1 MRGRPRLLRAR
12 PDAPFPPTPLPRA
25 GRGEWGIDGVR
36 GLLLWLGVALLALS
50 AVTFTVVTWS
60 HLGDG
65 GRAAVLVGATSA
77 VTALAVA
84 CRRRL
89 PSTAEALSA
98 LAVTIAAIDWHALRR
113 AGVGAHL
120 SGTAWWAIG
129 AAVLGGMAAL
139 IARFVSRRTGHAF
152 MAIAFPTCA
161 VLAVATWAH
170 APWSVALGLALVA
183 FAIVVALAALHDTI
197 TRFTV
202 VLAAV
207 EAAMVWAAAAVAAVI
222 AVGDTH
228 AFGDTLTPAAVMLVV
243 ALAPGAA
250 TAVRTRRSRP
260 RAEFCALSVGAL
272 LAALLVPWWRSV
284 DGNAL
289 LLVAAVLGAAAVGLA
304 AAAPRSW
311 RAGTLTAGA
320 SFVGAGVVVA
330 LGPAFVA
337 TLGPLGWLHSAWQG
351 DLDSAAAHRRRRT
364 DLGED
369 AARLLG
375 DGWRARG
382 RGDRGT
388 ARARASSTP
397 GGLRRPSPTQV
408 AGAGALVLLAANLV
422 VFTGA
427 PTVRDAC
434 VAASTLTV
442 CVLILS
448 AVVSGVDEQL
458 ALVIL
463 ALASIPAAAALG
475 WATTTPASSVATL
488 AAVLVAASVAV
499 ALDRARPPR
508 AAHAALVTGAAITI
522 AGVATAAAGAGHG
535 APGFAVACVAGV
547 AIVAGAVGL
556 RRFVVEGR
564 TVESV
569 GALGL
574 GCGIAIA
581 ALSLDW
587 LAAAFTVTAVLL
599 TLAALRSDRS
609 LYAPAALAAALAA
622 TWSWLGA
629 GHVTIVEAYT
639 LPAAA
644 AALALGVVMR
654 STRPASSWTTVGAA
668 IVLGLGPTT
677 ALGIAHDDTA
687 RIVIAVI
694 AACLVLLVG
703 ARARLQAPLVL
714 GAATLVALA
723 LDLLAPEAARLPR
736 WTVLAAAGAL
746 LLWTGATFERR
757 REYLRRGDAHAPR
770 LQLTSEGSV
779 GAPDQPA
786 VAAGAAARD

>member
-1 MRGRPRLLRAR
+1 MLNGEPGECPRCGVAVADAAFCSWCGLELGSDGAARMRELADILDGLDRELAVLWQRRAEVALELGDAR
-12 PDAPFPPTPLPRA
+12 APAPTPGAPDAPFPPTPLPRA

-183 FAIVVALAALHDTI
+183 FAIVVALAALHDAI
-197 TRFTV
+197 TRLTV

-207 EAAMVWAAAAVAAVI
+207 EAAMVWAAAVVAAVI

-260 RAEFCALSVGAL
+260 RAVFCALSVGAL

-289 LLVAAVLGAAAVGLA
+289 LLVAAVLGTAAVGLA

-311 RAGTLTAGA
+311 RVGTLTAGA
-320 SFVGAGVVVA
+320 SFVGAGVAVA

-337 TLGPLGWLHSAWQG
+337 TFGPLGWLHSAWQG
-351 DLDSAAAHRRRRT
+351 DLDSAARIVVAGPTSATTLHASWAT
-364 DLGED
+364 VGALAV
-369 AARLLG
+369 AAIAVLL
-375 DGWRARG
+375 
-382 RGDRGT
+382 
-388 ARARASSTP
+388 ARASSTP
-397 GGLRRPSPTQV
+397 GGRRRPSPAHV

-422 VFTGA
+422 VFIGSA
-427 PTVRDAC
+427 TVRDAC
-434 VAASTLTV
+434 VAASALTV

-458 ALVIL
+458 ALVTL
-463 ALASIPAAAALG
+463 ALASIPAAPALG

-522 AGVATAAAGAGHG
+522 AGVATAAGGAGRG

-547 AIVAGAVGL
+547 AVAAGAVGL

-587 LAAAFTVTAVLL
+587 LAAA
-599 TLAALRSDRS
+599 
-609 LYAPAALAAALAA
+609 
-622 TWSWLGA
+622 
-629 GHVTIVEAYT
+629 
-639 LPAAA
+639 
-644 AALALGVVMR
+644 
-654 STRPASSWTTVGAA
+654 
-668 IVLGLGPTT
+668 
-677 ALGIAHDDTA
+677 
-687 RIVIAVI
+687 
-694 AACLVLLVG
+694 
-703 ARARLQAPLVL
+703 
-714 GAATLVALA
+714 
-723 LDLLAPEAARLPR
+723 
-736 WTVLAAAGAL
+736 
-746 LLWTGATFERR
+746 
-757 REYLRRGDAHAPR
+757 
-770 LQLTSEGSV
+770 
-779 GAPDQPA
+779 
-786 VAAGAAARD
+786 